1 MWRSSQTL
9 PALAVTIQSMH
20 THFRAI
26 GRKTILVGLVLLLSA
41 LPAHT
46 ADAAWSRGVRGWF
59 VGIIGPVCRDG
70 ATLSWV
76 WDSVP
81 GQPYDGEKST
91 FRIWQAST
99 TGAGPLLGYAA
110 MKPDTFAVPIV
121 VTASDGITSSHTT
134 YAVRDVMWP
143 GELPAGT
150 PITVEDPQAGGGTPI
165 ITEPAATTAVVEDC
179 LIRARGN
186 VSTVKAGPRVIGPTD
201 LRSQTLAVP
210 DFQLRYRVDALPA
223 HGALKLI
230 TATLAVGSSFTQAD
244 INNGRI
250 SYTHNGDEAG
260 TDTFGYSVDGM
271 VRVSLT
277 PDGLDPDF
285 SSFSP
290 KISGNGSAVAFASDA
305 SNLVLAGDTNFA
317 TDIFKWLSNGQ
328 ILRLTNDFNGNA
340 PAPPGS
346 SASPAISANGAIVA
360 FSSSIP
366 DLPLL
371 NDCGVGDADLGEH
384 IFSAQEQLSFPANDV
399 TLRRRSV
406 SSGPPSTCVRG
417 NGVSYSPV
425 VGSEGSVLFLSSS
438 DNLLLPASDPDGM
451 TSDVFAHSPMS
462 TTRLLSGRAITT
474 GTFIGAVSVAVG
486 GDGDNELV
494 AFGAADEFVAGDT
507 NTAEDIYAR
516 YLRGPKAGQT
526 LHISRPLTA
535 TQTDGDSRD
544 PSVSHNGRW
553 VAFASTTN
561 NLIAGDTNNR
571 QDIFLRDVTGNT
583 TVRVSVG
590 LSGTQANGDSSE
602 PVVSGDGRYVAFS
615 STASNLSLDDTDV
628 DSDVFVY
635 DTQTGQTKLVSKP
648 PTGQPNG
655 ISTQPSISDDGHH
668 IAFRSAAKNMLPF
681 DGNNADDVFVRY
693 TGYTHTLTLSIG
705 TKLVFMPL
713 LQR

>member
-1 MWRSSQTL
+1 
-9 PALAVTIQSMH
+9 MH

-46 ADAAWSRGVRGWF
+46 ADAAWSRGVRGWWAGF
-59 VGIIGPVCRDG
+59 VGAVCRDG
-70 ATLSWV
+70 ATVSWV
-76 WDSVP
+76 WADPP
-81 GQPYDGEKST
+81 GQSYDKEKST

-99 TGAGPLLGYAA
+99 AGTGPLLGYAPMQPA
-110 MKPDTFAVPIV
+110 AYTLPIV
-121 VTASDGITSSHTT
+121 VTASDGVTSSHTT
-134 YAVRDVMWP
+134 YAIRDVVWP
-143 GELPAGT
+143 AELPIGT
-150 PITVEDPQAGGGTPI
+150 PITLEDPQAGGGTPI
-165 ITEPAATTAVVEDC
+165 TQPSATTGLVEDC
-179 LIRARGN
+179 LIRAPH
-186 VSTVKAGPRVIGPTD
+186 TVLTAKSGTRVIGPTD

-210 DFQLRYRVDALPA
+210 DSQLRYRVDALPA

-260 TDTFGYSVDGM
+260 IDAFGYSVDGM

-305 SNLVLAGDTNFA
+305 SNLVLASDTNFA

-462 TTRLLSGRAITT
+462 TTRLLSARAITT
-474 GTFIGAVSVAVG
+474 GTYIGAVSVAVG

-516 YLRGPKAGQT
+516 YVRGPKAGQT

-544 PSVSHNGRW
+544 PSVSRNGRW

-571 QDIFLRDVTGNT
+571 QDIFLRDVIGNT

-615 STASNLSLDDTDV
+615 STASNLSLDDTDA

-655 ISTQPSISDDGHH
+655 SSTQPSISDDGHH
-668 IAFRSAAKNMLPF
+668 IAFRSTATNLTSY
-681 DGNNADDVFVRY
+681 DGNTVADIYVRY
-693 TGYTHTLTLSIG
+693 TGYTNTLSISIG
-705 TKLVFMPL
+705 TKLAYMPL
-713 LQR
+713 MQR